1 MSFKMCVCV
10 FTCQQPAHRQVY
22 GDFFLRHLIPE
33 RFHAVACQAQ
43 ADWLLTIWKAVMTVT
58 ESAQTLLVGLDQHTL
73 LTHTHKG
80 AKKRLGWL
88 TQSISLFKTDQI
100 IDPENKK

>member
-1 MSFKMCVCV
+1 M
-10 FTCQQPAHRQVY
+10 FTCQQPADRQVY

-33 RFHAVACQAQ
+33 CFHAVACQAQ

-73 LTHTHKG
+73 LTHTHTHTKEQRKG
-80 AKKRLGWL
+80 LDGSLNQSVYLKLIRLL
-88 TQSISLFKTDQI
+88 IQKTK
-100 IDPENKK
+100 NKL

>member
-1 MSFKMCVCV
+1 MCV
-10 FTCQQPAHRQVY
+10 FTCQQPADRQVY

-33 RFHAVACQAQ
+33 CFHAVACQAQ

-73 LTHTHKG
+73 LTHTKEQRKG
-80 AKKRLGWL
+80 LDGSL
-88 TQSISLFKTDQI
+88 NQSIYLKLIRLLIQKTK
-100 IDPENKK
+100 NKL